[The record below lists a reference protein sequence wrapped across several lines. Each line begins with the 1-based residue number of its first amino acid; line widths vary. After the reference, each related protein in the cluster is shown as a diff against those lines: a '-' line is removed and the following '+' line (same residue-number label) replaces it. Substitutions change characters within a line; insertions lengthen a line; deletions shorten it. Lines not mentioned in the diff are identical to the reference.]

1 MSRLFHT
8 ELRGGHDY
16 VGQCSAWVSLAIP
29 GSLPNFVL
37 FPEFDEL
44 REKESGFLFTRVVV
58 DDARS
63 GGDGGAD
70 GAVFISDDF
79 ASPRFNNGSPC
90 EKG

>member
-1 MSRLFHT
+1 
-8 ELRGGHDY
+8 
-16 VGQCSAWVSLAIP
+16 VSLAIP

-37 FPEFDEL
+37 FPEF
-44 REKESGFLFTRVVV
+44 SGKRKADSFSQEFV

-70 GAVFISDDF
+70 AAVFISDDF